1 MTSVLEQAMAHAAKY
16 EAELAAAN
24 KRFGN
29 PVVTWIEQVNGQYFV
44 KNDQGGVKGPF
55 FSQDSALKVVGD
67 T

>member
-1 MTSVLEQAMAHAAKY
+1 MTSVLDQATAHAAKY

-24 KRFGN
+24 KRFGH
-29 PVVTWIEQVNGQYFV
+29 PVVSWIETVNGQFFV
-44 KNDQGGVKGPF
+44 KNDQGAVKGPF